1 MSEIEKNIFESIRSR
16 HIQEIVISFLKE
28 KQKFNLF
35 VYNKKLQKKFNI
47 DIEAYKKKSGKYKK
61 GKKNGEGEEYSLNTD
76 NLIFKGD

>member
-47 DIEAYKKKSGKYKK
+47 DIETYKKKRK
-61 GKKNGEGEEYSLNTD
+61 
-76 NLIFKGD
+76 I